1 MHGTC
6 RDSGVA
12 KQCKAKAMI
21 HVSWR
26 SWRLTRPPQLSE
38 SGVRLLDI
46 SVNDQYRTNLIRQLN
61 LRSDFPGRVCLP
73 TRAEDY
79 GLGTLVIVGVV
90 VTEGGIGGGIEDN
103 GVGDAGEVSVEPQAK
118 IRRNE
123 HL

>member
-1 MHGTC
+1 M
-6 RDSGVA
+6 
-12 KQCKAKAMI
+12 
-21 HVSWR
+21 
-26 SWRLTRPPQLSE
+26 
-38 SGVRLLDI
+38 
-46 SVNDQYRTNLIRQLN
+46 
-61 LRSDFPGRVCLP
+61 P

-103 GVGDAGEVSVEPQAK
+103 DVGDAGEVSVEPQAK